1 MLIGSYFE
9 SRLEEK
15 DPRILLAAFIIIVL
29 NVFGGL
35 VREWASTALKL
46 QLELLALAFGGRRG
60 DIPTNNQDLLDS
72 FPRDI
77 RTARKIFDL
86 EATTKAYAACPGCSA
101 LYEETNQLPMYCNR
115 RRYPNAKPCGARL
128 TKSMVQSSNGER
140 KMMRAPIQPFL
151 IQDFD
156 AFKASFLSRP
166 GMEAIL
172 DRGTLFNDTNDMWD
186 IKDGVG
192 VKEMLGPDGKPFID
206 GLKRKELRL
215 LWSLSVDWFNPRGNK
230 AAGKSVSTGSVVMAC
245 LNLPPS
251 LRYKAENLYLVAVMP
266 KEPSVEEVGN
276 YMEPLVEMLDK
287 SWKNGT
293 KFLQTENSE
302 HGRTERSM
310 LTVMVTDL
318 PAGRKINGVAAHSA
332 KEFLCLFC
340 GLGRADIN
348 NLNRETW
355 PRRSRD
361 VLKKA
366 AEDWRD
372 AETAGKRK
380 RLFKQTG
387 VRWTPF
393 WKLDYYDP
401 TRMATIDIMH
411 NLFLGLVQFHVRE
424 VLGVEDAQAEED
436 HPATTKELENARKG
450 VAALNLKALN
460 RSRVSVLKNLCTE
473 NGINVSTTKKLKKK
487 HLIQLLTVSPLNILQ
502 EKLLTSVGAGA
513 LSKYPT
519 TGFFRRACSIQKH
532 GFNWR
537 RIFREI
543 GRRTPWL
550 HRQSHETRIGEA
562 AARY

>member
-1 MLIGSYFE
+1 MLIGHYFE

-15 DPRILLAAFIIIVL
+15 DPITLLAAFIIIVL
-29 NVFGGL
+29 NVLGGL
-35 VREWASTALKL
+35 AREWASTALKL
-46 QLELLALAFGGRRG
+46 QLELLTSAFRGRRG
-60 DIPTNNQDLLDS
+60 DISANNQDLLNS

-86 EATTKAYAACPGCSA
+86 EATTKAYASCPGCSA
-101 LYEETNQLPMYCNR
+101 LYPVAEAEQLPAHCSQ
-115 RRYPNAKPCGARL
+115 RRYPNAKPCGAML
-128 TKSMVQSSNGER
+128 TKLVVQDRNGER

-192 VKEMLGPDGKPFID
+192 VKEMLGPDGEPFFD

-251 LRYKAENLYLVAVMP
+251 LRYKAENLFLAAVMP
-266 KEPSVEEVGN
+266 KEPSVEEIGN

-293 KFLQTENSE
+293 KFNQTESSE
-302 HGRTERSM
+302 YGRTERSM
-310 LTVMVTDL
+310 LAVIVADM

-332 KEFLCLFC
+332 KEFMCPFC

-348 NLNRETW
+348 NLNRATW

-372 AETAGKRK
+372 AETASKRK

-387 VRWTPF
+387 VRWTPL

-401 TRMATIDIMH
+401 TRMATIDVMH

-436 HPATTKELENARKG
+436 RQVTIEELENARRG

-460 RSRVSVLKNLCTE
+460 RSRVSVLKVLCTE
-473 NGINVSTTKKLKKK
+473 NGIDVRAAKKLKKK
-487 HLIQLLTVSPLNILQ
+487 HLVQLLTVSALNAL
-502 EKLLTSVGAGA
+502 KADLLTSVIGTSAR
-513 LSKYPT
+513 SKYPT
-519 TGFFRRACSIQKH
+519 ASFFRRACSIAQ
-532 GFNWR
+532 
-537 RIFREI
+537 
-543 GRRTPWL
+543 
-550 HRQSHETRIGEA
+550 
-562 AARY
+562 

>member
-1 MLIGSYFE
+1 MALIGHYFE
-9 SRLEEK
+9 SRLEDK
-15 DPRILLAAFIIIVL
+15 NPIILFAAFIIIVL

-46 QLELLALAFGGRRG
+46 QIELLTLSFGGPRG
-60 DIPTNNQDLLDS
+60 DISANNRDLLNS

-86 EATTKAYAACPGCSA
+86 EATTKAYAACSGCST
-101 LYEETNQLPMYCNR
+101 LYPVEGKQLPAHCNW
-115 RRYPNAKPCGARL
+115 RRYPNAKPCGNRL
-128 TKSMVQSSNGER
+128 TKLVVQNSNGER
-140 KMMRAPIQPFL
+140 KMMRAPIQPYL

-186 IKDGVG
+186 IKDGGG
-192 VKEMLGPDGKPFID
+192 VKEMLGPDGEPFLD

-230 AAGKSVSTGSVVMAC
+230 AAGKAVSTGSVVMAC

-251 LRYKAENLYLVAVMP
+251 LRYKAENLFLAAVMP

-293 KFLQTENSE
+293 KFTTESSE

-310 LTVMVTDL
+310 LAVIVADL
-318 PAGRKINGVAAHSA
+318 PASRKINGFAGHSA
-332 KEFLCLFC
+332 KEFMCPFC
-340 GLGRADIN
+340 GLGRTDIN
-348 NLNRETW
+348 NLNRATW
-355 PRRSRD
+355 PRKSRD
-361 VLKKA
+361 MLKKA
-366 AEDWRD
+366 AENWRD

-380 RLFKQTG
+380 CLFKQTG

-393 WKLDYYDP
+393 WKLEYYDP
-401 TRMATIDIMH
+401 TKMCTIDVMH

-424 VLGVEDAQAEED
+424 VLGVEDAQAEEN
-436 HPATTKELENARKG
+436 HSVTIKELENARRG

-460 RSRVSVLKNLCTE
+460 RSRISVLKVLCTE
-473 NGINVSTTKKLKKK
+473 NGIDISAARKPKKK
-487 HLIQLLTVSPLNILQ
+487 HLIQLLTVSALNALQ
-502 EKLLTSVGAGA
+502 AKSLICIGTGTLSTTS
-513 LSKYPT
+513 
-519 TGFFRRACSIQKH
+519 FRRA
-532 GFNWR
+532 
-537 RIFREI
+537 
-543 GRRTPWL
+543 
-550 HRQSHETRIGEA
+550 
-562 AARY
+562 

>member
-1 MLIGSYFE
+1 VLIGPYFE

-15 DPRILLAAFIIIVL
+15 DPITLLAAFVIIVL

-46 QLELLALAFGGRRG
+46 QMELLALSFGGRRR
-60 DIPTNNQDLLDS
+60 IISANNQELLDS

-101 LYEETNQLPMYCNR
+101 LYPVEEAKQLPAHCNR
-115 RRYPNAKPCGARL
+115 RRYPNANPCGTRL
-128 TKSMVQSSNGER
+128 TKLVVQYCNGER

-172 DRGTLFNDTNDMWD
+172 DRGTLFNDMNDMWD

-192 VKEMLGPDGKPFID
+192 VKEMLGPDGEPFVD

-251 LRYKAENLYLVAVMP
+251 LRYKAENLFLAAVMP

-293 KFLQTENSE
+293 KFAQTESSE

-310 LTVMVTDL
+310 LAVLVADL
-318 PAGRKINGVAAHSA
+318 PAARKINGVASHSA

-340 GLGRADIN
+340 GLARTDIN
-348 NLNRETW
+348 NLNRATW
-355 PRRSRD
+355 SKRRRD
-361 VLKKA
+361 VIKKA

-380 RLFKQTG
+380 SLFKQTG

-401 TRMATIDIMH
+401 TKMATIDVMH

-424 VLGVEDAQAEED
+424 VLGVEDAQTEED
-436 HPATTKELENARKG
+436 HPVTIKELENARKG
-450 VAALNLKALN
+450 VTALNLKTLN
-460 RSRVSVLKNLCTE
+460 RSRVSVLKALCTE
-473 NGINVSTTKKLKKK
+473 NGIDISATRKLKKK
-487 HLIQLLTVSPLNILQ
+487 HLVQLLTVSAL
-502 EKLLTSVGAGA
+502 KLS
-513 LSKYPT
+513 
-519 TGFFRRACSIQKH
+519 
-532 GFNWR
+532 
-537 RIFREI
+537 
-543 GRRTPWL
+543 
-550 HRQSHETRIGEA
+550 RQNHSHP
-562 AARY
+562 

>member
-1 MLIGSYFE
+1 
-9 SRLEEK
+9 
-15 DPRILLAAFIIIVL
+15 LLAAFIIIVL

-46 QLELLALAFGGRRG
+46 QMELLKSAFGGRRG
-60 DIPTNNQDLLDS
+60 DISANNQDLLNS

-101 LYEETNQLPMYCNR
+101 LYPVETAKQLPAHCKR
-115 RRYPNAKPCGARL
+115 RRYPNAMPCGARL
-128 TKSMVQSSNGER
+128 TKLVVQNIDGER
-140 KMMRAPIQPFL
+140 KMMRAPIRPFL
-151 IQDFD
+151 LQDFD

-172 DRGTLFNDTNDMWD
+172 DRGTLFNDTNDTWD

-192 VKEMLGPDGKPFID
+192 VKEMLGPDGEPFVD

-251 LRYKAENLYLVAVMP
+251 LRYKAENLFLAAVMP

-287 SWKNGT
+287 SWKDGT
-293 KFLQTENSE
+293 KFVQTETFEN
-302 HGRTERSM
+302 GRTERSM
-310 LTVMVTDL
+310 LAVLVADL
-318 PAGRKINGVAAHSA
+318 PAGRKINGVASHSA
-332 KEFLCLFC
+332 KEFMCQFC
-340 GLGRADIN
+340 GLGRANIN
-348 NLNRETW
+348 NLNRAIW
-355 PRRSRD
+355 PKRSRD
-361 VLKKA
+361 MLKRA

-372 AETAGKRK
+372 AETAAKRK
-380 RLFKQTG
+380 SLFKQTG

-401 TRMATIDIMH
+401 TRMGTIDVMH

-424 VLGVEDAQAEED
+424 VLGVEDAQAEEGN
-436 HPATTKELENARKG
+436 PVTIKELENARRG
-450 VAALNLKALN
+450 VVALNLKALN
-460 RSRVSVLKNLCTE
+460 RSRVSVLKALCTE
-473 NGINVSTTKKLKKK
+473 NGIDISAARKLKKK
-487 HLIQLLTVSPLNILQ
+487 HLIRLLTVSALNVLQ
-502 EKLLTSVGAGA
+502 VNSLTSVGTVAV
-513 LSKYPT
+513 SKYPT
-519 TGFFRRACSIQKH
+519 ASFFRRACIIARTQER

-537 RIFREI
+537 RIFRRI
-543 GRRTPWL
+543 GRRTQRAPCL
-550 HRQSHETRIGEA
+550 HRQGHETRVGKA